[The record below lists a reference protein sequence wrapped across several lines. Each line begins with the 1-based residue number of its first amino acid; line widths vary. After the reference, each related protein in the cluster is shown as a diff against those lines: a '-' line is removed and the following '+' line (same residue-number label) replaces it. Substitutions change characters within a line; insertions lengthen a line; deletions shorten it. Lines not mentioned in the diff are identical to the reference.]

1 MFEINEKEKRIIPS
15 WIWENI
21 LDLQITSVYDPFS
34 GIPKLATF
42 FKKNGLQVITSDILQ
57 CNYWWNKALVENKGV
72 YINQDVLEKVL
83 YTESTI
89 ASVFGEWA
97 DSYFTPDECRS
108 LEKWSTNISLLNI
121 SDEERALL
129 YVAVYL
135 TISYWITYNKRYFQT
150 KNVSPNDILA
160 YYVNNINRMVFDN
173 GMPNFCYYYD
183 SYEIASQ
190 IGTEAVYM
198 YFPSKEG
205 FRNYNMRFYLW
216 ECWTRRV
223 SQINLEGVINKVEY
237 PKLGETF
244 TDKETY
250 MNAIDSFLSQVV
262 NNRVWIISYNDQIL
276 PNKEDLL
283 ELVQKYRTI
292 TKNVELEIPY
302 PTAAGTSITKEGI
315 IIAVQ

>member
-21 LDLQITSVYDPFS
+21 SDLQVSSIYDPFS
-34 GIPKLATF
+34 GLPKLGSF
-42 FKKNGLQVITSDILQ
+42 LKKNGVQVITSDILQ
-57 CNYWWNKALVENKGV
+57 CNYWWNKALIENKST
-72 YINQDVLEKVL
+72 YISQDTLEKVL
-83 YTESTI
+83 NTESTI
-89 ASVFGEWA
+89 ASVFGEWS

-121 SDEERALL
+121 TDEERALL
-129 YVAVYL
+129 YVSVYL
-135 TISYWITYNKRYFQT
+135 TMSYWITYNKRYFQN
-150 KNVSPNDILA
+150 KNIQPNELLS
-160 YYVNNINRMVFDN
+160 YYVNNVNKMVFDN

-183 SYEIASQ
+183 SYEIANQ

-205 FRNYNMRFYLW
+205 FRNYNMKFYLW

-244 TDKETY
+244 TDTDSYLK
-250 MNAIDSFLSQVV
+250 AIDSFLSQIV
-262 NNRVWIISYNDQIL
+262 NNRVWIISYNDQML
-276 PNKEDLL
+276 PNKESII
-283 ELVQKYRTI
+283 ELVQNYKSI
-292 TKNVELEIPY
+292 NKDIEIEIPY

-315 IIAVQ
+315 IVAV